1 MNIAFDT
8 YTLQARLTPV
18 LIAVFPVAIALATW
32 LPGQS
37 ATWNLLGTVIL
48 SFGLTVLLAQ
58 VGRDRG
64 KRKEPELFASWGGV
78 PTTRML
84 SYQRT
89 SLDRFTLNRYH
100 DKLKTL
106 VPELTLPGPQE
117 ERQNPSEANR
127 VYESSIR
134 YLREKTRDQAKFPLV
149 FAENVNYGFR
159 RNLWAMKPIG
169 LPAAILGI
177 IGCVSFATRNW
188 SAQSA
193 SLFFSLVGL
202 AINVIFLLLWI
213 FLFKPNWVRVAAEA
227 YAERLLGSLD
237 TM

>member
-1 MNIAFDT
+1 MNVPFDT

-18 LIAVFPVAIALATW
+18 LIAVFPIAIALTTW

-37 ATWNLLGTVIL
+37 ATWNFLGTVIL
-48 SFGLTVLLAQ
+48 SFGLTALLAQ

-89 SLDRFTLNRYH
+89 SLGRLTLNRYH
-100 DKLKTL
+100 DKLKAL
-106 VPELTLPGPQE
+106 LPQLAIPGPQE
-117 ERQNPSEANR
+117 ETLNPSEANR
-127 VYESSIR
+127 VYDSCVR

-169 LPAAILGI
+169 LPASVLGVI
-177 IGCVSFATRNW
+177 VCALFAMRNW
-188 SAQSA
+188 SVKSA
-193 SLFFSLVGL
+193 PMFLSVAGF
-202 AINVIFLLLWI
+202 AINVVLLLLWI
-213 FLFKPNWVRVAAEA
+213 FLFKPNWVRLAAEA
-227 YAERLLGSLD
+227 YAESLLGSLD
-237 TM
+237 AM

>member
-1 MNIAFDT
+1 MNITFDA
-8 YTLQARLTPV
+8 YTLQARLMPV
-18 LIAVFPVAIALATW
+18 LIAVFPVGMALATW

-37 ATWNLLGTVIL
+37 VTWNFLGTVIL
-48 SFGLTVLLAQ
+48 TFGLTALLAQ

-89 SLDRFTLNRYH
+89 SLDRLTLNRYH

-106 VPELTLPGPQE
+106 LPELAVPGPQE
-117 ERQNPSEANR
+117 ERQNPSEAYR
-127 VYESSIR
+127 VYESCVR

-159 RNLWAMKPIG
+159 RNLWAMKRIA
-169 LPAAILGI
+169 LAAGVLGI
-177 IGCVSFATRNW
+177 IGCASFAIRNW
-188 SAQSA
+188 STKSTPI
-193 SLFFSLVGL
+193 SFSLVGL
-202 AINVIFLLLWI
+202 AINVVLLLLWI
-213 FLFKPNWVRVAAEA
+213 FLFKPNWVRLAAHA

-237 TM
+237 AM